1 MQKILLTGG
10 WGYRNIGD
18 DALLEATIHWIEDTS
33 ENNIQIITYDKANT
47 QSSLGKSI
55 QYSLVESPHRII
67 FGEDFRCHY
76 LDKQPSFWDW
86 RVFNRISSRLKY
98 EYIKNIIRRLS
109 HKDFIPQFLN
119 NHKELKDA
127 FESCDILLLS
137 GGGYLD
143 CWIESLIGKYVEVL
157 CAKHYEKKVIM
168 RGTTFGP
175 FSSSF
180 NMKEIVERF
189 VTILDD
195 VTVRDLES
203 KNDLIKYGYNKNIK
217 ITPDFALY
225 KSYEHANDFDTV
237 SIIPFVNLFSKEE
250 ELAKAMST
258 YYKSTRTKIQI
269 VLTQQWKQP
278 YSNGILIQNCLAKE
292 GVRATI
298 QVPSNLKELQ
308 NLLRKSKLCISQNL
322 HGLILSYRCG
332 TPIISIND
340 KRKFKNF
347 MNRIGAESYI
357 LPLETISAEALL
369 QAMNS
374 VPYRPYDVALKEEIL
389 CSNPLD

>member
-1 MQKILLTGG
+1 M
-10 WGYRNIGD
+10 
-18 DALLEATIHWIEDTS
+18 
-33 ENNIQIITYDKANT
+33 
-47 QSSLGKSI
+47 
-55 QYSLVESPHRII
+55 
-67 FGEDFRCHY
+67 FF
-76 LDKQPSFWDW
+76 
-86 RVFNRISSRLKY
+86 
-98 EYIKNIIRRLS
+98 
-109 HKDFIPQFLN
+109 
-119 NHKELKDA
+119 
-127 FESCDILLLS
+127 
-137 GGGYLD
+137 
-143 CWIESLIGKYVEVL
+143 
-157 CAKHYEKKVIM
+157 
-168 RGTTFGP
+168 
-175 FSSSF
+175 
-180 NMKEIVERF
+180 
-189 VTILDD
+189 TILYD

-203 KNDLIKYGYNKNIK
+203 KNDLIKYGYKKNIK

-225 KSYEHANDFDTV
+225 KSYEHAKDSDTV

-250 ELAKAMST
+250 ELAKAMSA
-258 YYKSTRTKIQI
+258 YCKSTRAKIQI
-269 VLTQQWKQP
+269 VLTQQWKLP

-292 GVRATI
+292 GIRATI

-369 QAMNS
+369 QAMNT